1 MEKYYYVSGLDG
13 RADSVQTIME
23 TILNADRSVLE
34 TLDTRFIMK
43 YENHF
48 IVPLF
53 NIIYITP
60 QKEIRFAPIRGGKRD
75 SLSWKSFSLMRYFS
89 YSEFLKSDVAEK
101 YQITNIPDSAQ
112 LLQVLD
118 NIKAL
123 VDNILDPLRA
133 KIGRPIIITSGYR
146 CQQVNEL
153 VGGSKTSQHL
163 SGKAADIH
171 VQGYTPQQ
179 MDMVYRT
186 IQMYYDF
193 DQLIFY
199 PSKNII
205 HISWNGDKNR
215 QKSWVKA

>member
-1 MEKYYYVSGLDG
+1 
-13 RADSVQTIME
+13 
-23 TILNADRSVLE
+23 
-34 TLDTRFIMK
+34 MK
-43 YENHF
+43 
-48 IVPLF
+48 
-53 NIIYITP
+53 
-60 QKEIRFAPIRGGKRD
+60 
-75 SLSWKSFSLMRYFS
+75 YFS
-89 YSEFLKSDVAEK
+89 YSEFFKSDVAEK
-101 YQITNIPDSAQ
+101 HQVENTPDGAQ
-112 LLQVLD
+112 LSQVLG

-123 VDNILDPLRA
+123 VLNVLDPLRA
-133 KIGRPIIITSGYR
+133 MIARPIIITSGYR
-146 CQQVNEL
+146 SQRVNEL

-163 SGKAADIH
+163 LGKAADIH

-215 QKSWVKA
+215 QESWVKA